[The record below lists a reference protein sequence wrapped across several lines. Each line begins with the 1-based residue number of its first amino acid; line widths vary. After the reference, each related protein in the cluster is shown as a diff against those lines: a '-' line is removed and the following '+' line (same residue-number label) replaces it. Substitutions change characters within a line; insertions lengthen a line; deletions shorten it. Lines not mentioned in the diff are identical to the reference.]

1 METEKVTNFHDG
13 KECKRP
19 RPVDSSYSLF
29 CLHAPE
35 EVILSG
41 KEFKIVDLQTKVILP
56 SDMTARI
63 FFFFFWPLFEKNR
76 LYIQSN
82 DIVDSG
88 GWLKIK
94 LLSQKFLRKI
104 TIGKGDTLVYL

>member
-35 EVILSG
+35 EIILSG

-56 SDMTARI
+56 SDTTARI
-63 FFFFFWPLFEKNR
+63 FFFFSFGPC
-76 LYIQSN
+76 
-82 DIVDSG
+82 
-88 GWLKIK
+88 
-94 LLSQKFLRKI
+94 LRKTDCI
-104 TIGKGDTLVYL
+104 YKVMTLLTLVDG